1 MKILNKLTYD
11 YLKLN
16 KKKCIATLVSI
27 ILITVLLFS
36 VGIFVSTIRKTA
48 LDAVIAEDGTKHV
61 LFSEQ
66 DYSNYSILNS
76 DENIKSIEITC
87 LIDIINDELS
97 IESIDDSLWD
107 GISISKGRIPNNTNE
122 IVISSAYASTYN
134 LDVSSF
140 VGEKE
145 VVGIYNDSTLKN
157 DLYTAFT
164 KEVDYNNRTVNFYVT
179 YKNIFNIYDK
189 IYNTADNLRLN
200 YSIVMGHKSYA
211 YTWVNSSYL
220 ALLGQF
226 ANNNIKLGVYA
237 LIFFAAYEKC
247 RRNHRSKRR
256 QCDSARR
263 GRTASASRA
272 FASRRSPRASRG
284 RARSFGFRFGG
295 RRRRFVGLLSLLD
308 GRF

>member
-36 VGIFVSTIRKTA
+36 VGIFVSTVRKTA

-107 GISISKGRIPNNTNE
+107 SISISKGRIPNNTNE
-122 IVISSAYASTYN
+122 IVISSAYAGTYN

-145 VVGIYNDSTLKN
+145 VVGIYNNSTLKN

-179 YKNIFNIYDK
+179 YKNIFKYVKDALETDTLIILSMFNKNSGKFIGNIEFDNITLSNAEIK
-189 IYNTADNLRLN
+189 IIISEEFQNKHYGLEALKRLIEYGFNELNLEEIFLTVYSNN
-200 YSIVMGHKSYA
+200 YRALHLYKKIGFIPYKIEEKVAIINGESVDTIYMKLHK
-211 YTWVNSSYL
+211 
-220 ALLGQF
+220 
-226 ANNNIKLGVYA
+226 
-237 LIFFAAYEKC
+237 
-247 RRNHRSKRR
+247 
-256 QCDSARR
+256 
-263 GRTASASRA
+263 
-272 FASRRSPRASRG
+272 
-284 RARSFGFRFGG
+284 
-295 RRRRFVGLLSLLD
+295 
-308 GRF
+308 